1 MTEST
6 DPPSHPAP
14 HAGQARVGAAA
25 AAYEAGRFDEAE
37 RICVAVLDRDPGEF
51 DAMRLLGLLQH
62 RAGGCAEALTSYDRA
77 LALRPDHAETL
88 NNRGNVLIDLKRF
101 AEALASYDKAL
112 RVEPQFADAH
122 YNRGLLLKRL
132 KRCEDA
138 LESLDAALVIRP
150 DYAQALNT
158 RGTTLYELDRH
169 EEALAS
175 YDKALAIRPA
185 FAEAFNNRGVALYRT
200 RHFDEALASYDQAI
214 AVRPAYAE
222 AFNNRGVAL
231 KELRRIEEA
240 LASYG
245 KAQQLAPDY
254 ADPHWN
260 EALLRLLI
268 GDFAAGLAKYEW
280 RWQRPSFTSPL
291 RNFPQPQWDGTE
303 LFEGKTILLHGE
315 QGFGDVIQF
324 CRYVPQVTARGAR
337 VILEVAQP
345 LCGLMGSLGA
355 AEIVAAGSRL
365 PPFDLHC
372 PLMSLPLA
380 LGTRLDTIPA
390 AVPYLAAPTDAAAA
404 WETRLGPRKRPRI
417 GIAWAGNPRQENDR
431 NRSAS
436 LTALLPLLDIDA
448 TFVSLQKDL
457 RAGDDALLRA
467 RDDIV
472 KLGGAL
478 ADFSDAAALV
488 SRMDVVVSV
497 DTSIAHL
504 AGALGKPVFVL
515 LCFTPDWRWLIAGDT
530 NPWYPTAR
538 LFRQTR
544 PQDWDEPVAEV
555 AAVLKAMVAQDDGR
569 TGAAQRHG
577 NAWV

>member
-1 MTEST
+1 VSEAGST
-6 DPPSHPAP
+6 GIA
-14 HAGQARVGAAA
+14 QAA
-25 AAYEAGRFDEAE
+25 AAYAAGRFDDAE
-37 RICVAVLDRDPGEF
+37 RICVAVLDRDSGEF
-51 DAMRLLGLLQH
+51 DAMRLLALLQH
-62 RAGGCAEALTSYDRA
+62 RAGRCLEALANCDRA

-88 NNRGNVLIDLKRF
+88 SNRGNVLADLKRF

-112 RVEPQFADAH
+112 RIEPSFAEAH
-122 YNRGLLLKRL
+122 YNRGLLLKGL
-132 KRCEDA
+132 KRF
-138 LESLDAALVIRP
+138 
-150 DYAQALNT
+150 
-158 RGTTLYELDRH
+158 

-175 YDKALAIRPA
+175 FDRALAICPDHAQAHNSRGNVLHELGRNEEALAGYDKALAIRQD

-200 RHFDEALASYDQAI
+200 RQFEEALSSYDQAI
-214 AVRPAYAE
+214 AVRPGYAE

-231 KELRRIEEA
+231 KELRRVEEA

-254 ADPHWN
+254 ADAHWN

-268 GDFAAGLAKYEW
+268 GDFALGLGKYEW
-280 RWQRPSFTSPL
+280 RWRRASFTSSL

-303 LFEGKTILLHGE
+303 LLEGQTILLHGE

-324 CRYVPQVTARGAR
+324 CRYVPQVTARAAR
-337 VILEVAQP
+337 VILEVAEP
-345 LCGLMGSLGA
+345 LCGLLASLGA
-355 AEIVAAGSRL
+355 TQIVAAGFRL
-365 PPFDLHC
+365 PAFDLHC

-380 LGTRLDTIPA
+380 FGTRLDTIPA
-390 AVPYLAAPTDAAAA
+390 TVPYLAAPADAAAT
-404 WETRLGPRKRPRI
+404 WEARLGPRRRPRV

-436 LTALLPLLDIDA
+436 LKALLPLLEIDA

-457 RAGDDALLRA
+457 RAGDDVLLKA

-472 KLGGAL
+472 NFGAAL

-504 AGALGKPVFVL
+504 AGALGKPVLVL
-515 LCFTPDWRWLIAGDT
+515 LCFTPDWRWLLAGDR
-530 NPWYPTAR
+530 NPWYPTVR
-538 LFRQTR
+538 LFRQAQ
-544 PQDWDEPVAEV
+544 PQDWDAPVAQV
-555 AAVLKAMVAQDDGR
+555 GAALKAMVAQGDGG
-569 TGAAQRHG
+569 TEPAHAHG
-577 NAWV
+577 NARA

>member
-1 MTEST
+1 MAT
-6 DPPSHPAP
+6 
-14 HAGQARVGAAA
+14 AA

-37 RICVAVLDRDPGEF
+37 RICVAVLDRDPDEF

-62 RAGGCAEALTSYDRA
+62 RAGRRTAALASYDRA

-88 NNRGNVLIDLKRF
+88 NNRGNVLTDLKHL

-112 RVEPQFADAH
+112 RIEPQFAEAH
-122 YNRGLLLKRL
+122 YNRGLLLKGL
-132 KRCEDA
+132 KRREEA
-138 LESLDAALVIRP
+138 LASLDAALAIRP
-150 DYAQALNT
+150 NYAQALNT
-158 RGTTLYELDRH
+158 RGATLYELDRH

-185 FAEAFNNRGVALYRT
+185 FAEAFNNRGVALYRM
-200 RHFDEALASYDQAI
+200 RQFDEALANYDRAI

-222 AFNNRGVAL
+222 AFNNRGVVL

-254 ADPHWN
+254 ADVHWN

-280 RWQRPSFTSPL
+280 RWRRQSFTSPL
-291 RNFPQPQWDGTE
+291 RNFPQPQWGGTE
-303 LFEGKTILLHGE
+303 PLEGKTILLHGE
-315 QGFGDVIQF
+315 QGFGDAIQF
-324 CRYVPQVTARGAR
+324 CRYVPQVKARGAR
-337 VILEVAQP
+337 VILEVAEP

-355 AEIVAAGSRL
+355 AQIVAAGSRL

-372 PLMSLPLA
+372 PLVSLPLA
-380 LGTRLDTIPA
+380 FGTRPGTIPA
-390 AVPYLAAPTDAAAA
+390 AVPYLAPPADAAPA

-417 GIAWAGNPRQENDR
+417 GFAWAGNPRQENDR

-436 LTALLPLLDIDA
+436 LTALLPLLAIDA

-457 RAGDDALLRA
+457 RAGDDALLKARA
-467 RDDIV
+467 DIV
-472 KLGGAL
+472 NLGGTL
-478 ADFSDAAALV
+478 ADFSDAAGLV

-515 LCFTPDWRWLIAGDT
+515 LCFTPDWRWLMAGDT
-530 NPWYPTAR
+530 NAWYPTAR
-538 LFRQTR
+538 LFRQPR
-544 PQDWDEPVAEV
+544 PQDWDEPVAQV
-555 AAVLKAMVAQDDGR
+555 AAKLKDQLGLETVR
-569 TGAAQRHG
+569 
-577 NAWV
+577 

>member
-1 MTEST
+1 LLRPFVIGSTE
-6 DPPSHPAP
+6 PPSHPPAQ
-14 HAGQARVGAAA
+14 AGEERAAAAA

-51 DAMRLLGLLQH
+51 DAIRLLALLQH
-62 RAGGCAEALTSYDRA
+62 RAGRCIEALASNDRA
-77 LALRPDHAETL
+77 LALMPDHAETL
-88 NNRGNVLIDLKRF
+88 SNRGNVLAELKRF

-112 RVEPQFADAH
+112 RIEPGLTEAH
-122 YNRGLLLKRL
+122 YNRGLLLKGL
-132 KRCEDA
+132 KRFDDA
-138 LESLDAALVIRP
+138 LASLETALGLCP
-150 DYAQALNT
+150 DHAQAHNT
-158 RGTTLYELDRH
+158 RGNVLYELDRCA
-169 EEALAS
+169 EAVAS
-175 YDKALAIRPA
+175 YDKAVAVRPD
-185 FAEAFNNRGVALYRT
+185 FAEAFNNRGVALYRL
-200 RHFDEALASYDQAI
+200 RQFEDALASYDRAI

-254 ADPHWN
+254 ADAHWN

-280 RWQRPSFTSPL
+280 RWRRASFTSPL
-291 RNFPQPQWDGTE
+291 RNFPQPQWAGTE
-303 LFEGKTILLHGE
+303 PLDGKTLLLHGE

-324 CRYVPQVTARGAR
+324 CRYVPQVKSRGAR
-337 VILEVAQP
+337 VILEVAEP

-355 AEIVAAGSRL
+355 AQVIPAGSRL
-365 PPFDLHC
+365 PAFDLHC

-380 LGTRLDTIPA
+380 LGTRPDTIPA
-390 AVPYLAAPTDAAAA
+390 TVPYLAAPADAAAA
-404 WETRLGPRKRPRI
+404 WETRLGTRKRPRI

-431 NRSAS
+431 NRSTN
-436 LTALLPLLDIDA
+436 LRALLPLLDVDA

-457 RAGDDALLRA
+457 RPGDDAFLKA
-467 RDDIV
+467 RDDIAN
-472 KLGGAL
+472 LGGAL

-488 SRMDVVVSV
+488 SRLDAVVSV

-515 LCFTPDWRWLIAGDT
+515 LCFTPDWRWLLAGDT

-544 PQDWDEPVAEV
+544 PQDWDEPVAQT
-555 AAVLKAMVAQDDGR
+555 ADALKAMVA
-569 TGAAQRHG
+569 
-577 NAWV
+577 